1 MMRSGII
8 KNGRQNVDAPT
19 EYSPHGRLKQ
29 LARWSEN
36 GVLDRVFENRPNPKL
51 PAHCPNNPYHPFQIT
66 IHGIFFSK
74 WDYGPILTGLNRG
87 RAANTKLHA
96 LGATQGRPNGDHPTE
111 NQHSGFKR
119 LMLWWS
125 NHLAA
130 TIIVKLCCL
139 ALDTISN
146 LKKYFETPKPS
157 PQRRLNLICRVIKST
172 LGGSTYA
179 RQLLLAADRVMHD

>member
-1 MMRSGII
+1 MLVLSQNIARMEGLNSLRDGPRTAYSVACS
-8 KNGRQNVDAPT
+8 KN
-19 EYSPHGRLKQ
+19 RL
-29 LARWSEN
+29 
-36 GVLDRVFENRPNPKL
+36 NPQL

-66 IHGIFFSK
+66 IHGRFFSK
-74 WDYGPILTGLNRG
+74 WDYWPILIGLNRG

-96 LGATQGRPNGDHPTE
+96 LSATQGRPNGDHPTE
-111 NQHSGFKR
+111 SQHSDFNR

-146 LKKYFETPKPS
+146 RKKYFETPKTS
-157 PQRRLNLICRVIKST
+157 PQRRLNLICWVIKST

-179 RQLLLAADRVMHD
+179 RQLLLAADRIMHD